1 MKYSKSALGLLT
13 AQYRSVLKKCW
24 LINVGLFALGAVT
37 TANTANAADVN
48 VNVIASLSD
57 YTTGITAGTTVIGT
71 VNLGAY
77 STTTE
82 MESYVTGL
90 NYQNATQVGTLITN
104 NAAGATYNNTTSG
117 LTANTIQKAIDEVA
131 GNINSKS
138 LTVNTS
144 TGVATITDGTVTA
157 DVYTKTQSDS
167 IFVNKDASNVF
178 SNSNTFTGAVTAT
191 SGLTVSG
198 GILTATT
205 SSLGTASVTSLTSS
219 GNISG
224 TTGNFSS
231 TLTADSLSVTNG
243 ATVGG
248 NLGVTGN
255 QTVGGT
261 LTTTG
266 MTYANGGLTTNN
278 LVLSSN
284 YLTGADTGAS
294 AITSGSANTVATTA
308 TVLKSA
314 EYADYTGTKVTGS
327 SAATLKGAL
336 DATNTQVNTN
346 TTNITNITDGTTY
359 TTAMQNNVKGTIN
372 NAAGT
377 GLTATAGVLSVNTAT
392 SVADGNT
399 SYVTSDLLYDQDYQT
414 ATNVSDAI
422 SASTTG
428 TGAVKTYVEGLGYQ
442 TASDV
447 TSSINNAA
455 GTGLTASGGVLSV
468 NTATSV
474 TNGDTNY
481 VTSDLLYDQGYQN
494 ATQVGTA
501 IATAVSNDVSNHKV
515 TLSGDGGTTTQEV
528 YDTTGTANY
537 VTENAAGATYS
548 NTSSGLAATTIQDA
562 IDALDTNVDA
572 NTANIGTLS
581 SLTTTANTNL
591 VAAINEVD
599 ANADAAQTEI
609 DNAETA
615 LGVLTATG
623 TYDNTALSSNF
634 YKSLGTPATTLA
646 GSLNNLALNLANA
659 TGSSITD
666 TGAVNNNYTISGI
679 AYGTPAATTS
689 LAQAIGQLNNNIGS
703 AITGTTRAA
712 TSMSTVAGNSVNAN
726 IQALD
731 TAIGGNATGT
741 YVSSSASVNAN
752 ISTLDS
758 TIGSMAGFASNH
770 YATNT
775 SSVAANLS
783 ALDGQ
788 VYNNT
793 TKNGTQDTGIGN
805 VASALGVTYNAS
817 TGAVGST
824 DYSSNNYV
832 TDGTSAVVA
841 IGALDTKLKAVETN
855 QVKLDADNE
864 FTGENTFKNTNGIH
878 IQNTGGGNDTQL
890 TATDNG
896 LTVNRAVEATG
907 FKIFGSSN
915 SVTSIDTTGAAVT
928 DAAAN
933 ANVMATGA
941 TVYNGA
947 ENAKFTGTLV
957 KTDTT
962 ATPTI
967 ASTLTATNAALNNV
981 LTTAGTEVDSAKVDV
996 QWNGADNTLAGVL
1009 GTGVYT
1015 STNNVAS
1022 GDSVTTAI
1030 SSLDKTIGG
1039 AITSTGVLN
1048 GVTLG
1053 SATGETSVATALG
1066 TVSDTIGKTTAAFAD
1081 GTALAGATIGQG
1093 AASDVSVVNALGTLN
1108 TALKTT
1114 NDTIG
1119 AGTLGDGT
1127 AGTIAGVAGDLNGKT
1142 IGASY
1147 SVTQAIADLNATNQ
1161 NQNGSMSTLA
1171 GLINGQTV
1179 GADGNLAGTATTL
1192 ATGFTANNL
1201 TAAANELLGDITVTT
1216 AGNYIT
1222 TGANVANNLSLLDT
1236 QVKANADAISG
1247 QDAKIT
1253 SLGNNIGGNWT
1264 GNTFA
1269 HDNYNAN
1276 QYNILNTDNLT
1287 TAIGKLDTVVGD
1299 VDAITVTGNTGSTVV
1314 AAINR
1319 LNSNFTNGT
1328 IDAVFDDT
1336 TVTSLKVGSAFA
1348 ISGTSTG
1355 QLDMNGNTMTN
1366 LAGATFVNGTANANL
1381 NADASGNLVT
1391 DSKFI
1396 AQSLDIGTTGKG
1408 FDASGNAKTGTL
1420 QIGDANAITGTST
1433 SLNMNGNDLTNIK
1446 DLSATGNATIG
1457 GNAVVTGTLTAG
1469 ATTISADSTVS
1480 GTPASALAVTATNS
1494 VDGTSTSFSVTS
1506 DGVGIVGDTVMKGDL
1521 TITDGTNG
1529 FTLSSD
1535 TVSIHM
1541 LDGTTD
1547 TAHPVLNVS
1556 DDTFVNGMVAST
1568 DGLGVFKYDTTA
1580 GRYEEVFD
1588 VDNTGSIKSD
1598 MLTTNNT
1605 TNTIALGKDTSTVTT
1620 MNGSL
1625 KFNAGSESVN
1635 AIDDGTTAQTTG
1647 GANTMATVATV
1658 LKSAENAVFTPSGAT
1673 GSNITG
1679 TQTINTAIDTLDT
1692 KMGDVSSLAVN
1703 GSTAADLTTA
1713 INDLD
1718 TNMDNVLGGIY
1729 SATTGG
1735 YDNTQL
1741 AADGFTTQ
1749 ANLTA
1754 SLKNYAANVEAATGG
1769 TFSGATWSGNVVTTT
1784 AVDYSYGTSAADIMK
1799 AVSQVAS
1806 NVGDSTG
1813 LDSIAARTAIAGNN
1827 GVASTQTVN
1836 ANINALNATIGGLS
1850 GLNTALGNLTN
1861 GGTTT
1866 PATVVTALNNIDATL
1881 GTIHGLSTKLGAA
1894 GLYGNLAVGTTVE
1907 DHLTQIN
1914 ASIGN
1919 RVAGF
1924 STAKAVDYAD
1934 SALNG
1939 QDIVTAISQVASNV
1953 GTAADL
1959 AYTANGVASA
1969 NTVNANI
1976 SNINSVIGDV
1986 SQLSTTHYVA
1996 DTTNLTDAVRVLDHN
2011 MERIDDDL
2019 KDLHHQ
2025 HRTGMASMAA
2035 MSALVPN
2042 ARSNG
2047 NTSISLGTGAY
2058 QGHTAVALGGFHYLT
2073 DNLLLNAGAAW
2084 GNTDDVVYR
2093 VGLTYSF

>member
-37 TANTANAADVN
+37 TANTANAADV
-48 VNVIASLSD
+48 VASIGDFSSV
-57 YTTGITAGTTVIGT
+57 TAGTTVIGT
-71 VNLGAY
+71 VDLSAY
-77 STTTE
+77 STTTQ

-90 NYQNATQVGTLITN
+90 GYQTATNVTDAINASVTGAGAVKTYVEGLNYQNATEVGTLITN

-144 TGVATITDGTVTA
+144 TGVATITDGAVTA
-157 DVYTKTQSDS
+157 DVYTKTQSDNV
-167 IFVNKDASNVF
+167 FVNKGTN
-178 SNSNTFTGAVTAT
+178 NTFTGNNTFSGTVTAQN
-191 SGLTVSG
+191 GLSVTG
-198 GILTATT
+198 GTLTATT
-205 SSLGTASVTSLTSS
+205 SSLGAATVTSLTSS

-248 NLGVTGN
+248 ALSVTGN
-255 QTVGGT
+255 ATVGGT

-266 MTYANGGLTTNN
+266 MTNANGGLTTSN

-284 YLTGADTGAS
+284 PLTGADTGAY

-314 EYADYTGTKVTGS
+314 ENADYTGTKVTGS

-392 SVADGNT
+392 AVADGNT

-414 ATNVSDAI
+414 A
-422 SASTTG
+422 
-428 TGAVKTYVEGLGYQ
+428 
-442 TASDV
+442 SDV

-455 GTGLTASGGVLSV
+455 GTGLTATAGVLSV
-468 NTATSV
+468 KTATSV

-501 IATAVSNDVSNHKV
+501 IATAVSNDVTNHKV
-515 TLSGDGGTTTQEV
+515 TLSEDGGTTTQEV

-537 VTENAAGATYS
+537 VTENAANATYS
-548 NTSSGLAATTIQDA
+548 NTSSGLAATTIQGA

-581 SLTTTANTNL
+581 GLTTTAKTNL
-591 VAAINEVD
+591 VAAINEVNSNVGD
-599 ANADAAQTEI
+599 AQTEI

-712 TSMSTVAGNSVNAN
+712 ATMSTAAGNSVNAN

-841 IGALDTKLKAVETN
+841 IGDLDTKLKAVETN
-855 QVKLDADNE
+855 QVKLDANNV

-878 IQNTGGGNDTQL
+878 IQTTGGGNDTQL

-907 FKIFGSSN
+907 FKISGSTN
-915 SVTSIDTTGAAVT
+915 NVTSIDTTGAAVT

-967 ASTLTATNAALNNV
+967 ASTLTATNNALNNV

-1053 SATGETSVATALG
+1053 SATGETSVADALG
-1066 TVSDTIGKTTAAFAD
+1066 TVSDTIGKTTAAFAA

-1108 TALKTT
+1108 TALKAT

-1147 SVTQAIADLNATNQ
+1147 SVTQAIADLNATNMS
-1161 NQNGSMSTLA
+1161 QNGTLGTLGSIVDGSVINAST
-1171 GLINGQTV
+1171 
-1179 GADGNLAGTATTL
+1179 GAITTAGTAL
-1192 ATGFTANNL
+1192 NSGTGVGKFTSTNL

-1216 AGNYIT
+1216 AGTYIS
-1222 TGANVANNLSLLDT
+1222 TGADVAANLGALDT

-1253 SLGNNIGGNWT
+1253 SLGNNIGGTWT

-1299 VDAITVTGNTGSTVV
+1299 VDTITVTGNTGSTVV
-1314 AAINR
+1314 AAINQ

-1469 ATTISADSTVS
+1469 ATTISATGSVS
-1480 GTPASALAVTATNS
+1480 GTPVTALS
-1494 VDGTSTSFSVTS
+1494 VTAINTADGTTSFNVKS
-1506 DGVGIVGDTVMKGDL
+1506 DGVSVVGNTKMTGDL
-1521 TITDGTNG
+1521 TISDGSG
-1529 FTLSSD
+1529 HDFTLSS
-1535 TVSIHM
+1535 TSVNAK
-1541 LDGTTD
+1541 LYGGTAYGT
-1547 TAHPVLNVS
+1547 HNVLGID
-1556 DDTFVNGMVAST
+1556 DDTFVNGLLAST
-1568 DGLGVFKYDTTA
+1568 NGLGVFKLDTTT
-1580 GRYEEVFD
+1580 GNYDEVFD
-1588 VDNTGSIKSD
+1588 VDDTGSIKSD
-1598 MLTTNNT
+1598 MLKTDNT

-1658 LKSAENAVFTPSGAT
+1658 LKSAENATFTPSGAT

-1754 SLKNYAANVEAATGG
+1754 SLKDYAANVEAATGG

-1806 NVGDSTG
+1806 NVGDGTG
-1813 LDSIAARTAIAGNN
+1813 LNSIAARTAIAGNN

-1836 ANINALNATIGGLS
+1836 ANINALNATIGDLGNLK
-1850 GLNTALGNLTN
+1850 TTLGNLTN

-1881 GTIHGLSTKLGAA
+1881 GKIHGLYKDGAVNSTTVASTVNGNS
-1894 GLYGNLAVGTTVE
+1894 NLASGTTVE
-1907 DHLTQIN
+1907 DHLVSLDN
-1914 ASIGN
+1914 SIGDRTLTSSN
-1919 RVAGF
+1919 AAINTAMSGTSVAAG
-1924 STAKAVDYAD
+1924 
-1934 SALNG
+1934 L
-1939 QDIVTAISQVASNV
+1939 Q
-1953 GTAADL
+1953 AA
-1959 AYTANGVASA
+1959 G
-1969 NTVNANI
+1969 NA
-1976 SNINSVIGDV
+1976 IGDV
-1986 SQLSTTHYVA
+1986 DFSSTHYVA
-1996 DTTNLTDAVRVLDHN
+1996 GTTNLSDAVRVLDHN